1 MRRWLVRFAAIAML
15 VGLPPTVKPESAAA
29 CACEAPGSPSEE
41 MEKHDA
47 VLLGQVASVYQ
58 VGTGQRR
65 DLVFEMEVY
74 RWWKGDLYET
84 VYLIGGRVTGDCR
97 WYEPSNEYRPNRVY
111 AGKTYIV
118 YADRV
123 GSRGFDS
130 DLPHDTLIPDGCSR
144 TEEVADLQDPHG
156 LGVGQAPLS
165 GAAAPRP
172 AGGEEGFRY
181 PLSAWATGVLA
192 FVVLAVAGAG
202 FLIVQSWRHTTL

>member
-1 MRRWLVRFAAIAML
+1 
-15 VGLPPTVKPESAAA
+15 
-29 CACEAPGSPSEE
+29 

-47 VLLGQVASVYQ
+47 VLVGRVASVYQ
-58 VGTGQRR
+58 VGTGQQG

-84 VYLIGGRVTGDCR
+84 VFLIGGRVTGACR
-97 WYEPSNEYRPNRVY
+97 WYEPSNEYRPNKVY

-130 DLPHDTLIPDGCSR
+130 DLPPDTLVPDGCSR
-144 TEEVADLQDPHG
+144 TEEVTDLQDPHG

-165 GAAAPRP
+165 GASAPRP
-172 AGGEEGFRY
+172 ASGEEGFRY
-181 PLSAWATGVLA
+181 PLSGWATGVLA
-192 FVVLAVAGAG
+192 FVVLALAGAG
-202 FLIVQSWRHTTL
+202 FLIVQSWRHTSR